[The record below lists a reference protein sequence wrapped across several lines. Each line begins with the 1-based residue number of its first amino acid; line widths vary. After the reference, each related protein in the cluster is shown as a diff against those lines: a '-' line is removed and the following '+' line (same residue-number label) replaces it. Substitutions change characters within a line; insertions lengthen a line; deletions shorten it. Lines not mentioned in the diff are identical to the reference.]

1 MYIIN
6 YNLYIIYVN
15 IILNFLIQHF
25 SIQISTAMIAEFEKW
40 ANHYGYTFLDVDH
53 SIKYPDTVNK
63 ISGIIE
69 EITDIIQNGYDGNGD
84 K

>member
-1 MYIIN
+1 M
-6 YNLYIIYVN
+6 IYGILICVI
-15 IILNFLIQHF
+15 IILIIVVLIQYF

-40 ANHYGYTFLDVDH
+40 ANHYGYTFLDADH

-63 ISGIIE
+63 ISGVIE
-69 EITDIIQNGYDGNGD
+69 EITDIIQNGYDGDGN

>member
-1 MYIIN
+1 MIYGILICIIIV
-6 YNLYIIYVN
+6 LLVN
-15 IILNFLIQHF
+15 ALIHYYAAWV
-25 SIQISTAMIAEFEKW
+25 SMTMIAEFEKW
-40 ANHYGYTFLDVDH
+40 ANKYGYTFLNPDR

-63 ISGIIE
+63 ISGVIE

>member
-1 MYIIN
+1 M
-6 YNLYIIYVN
+6 IYGILICAI
-15 IILNFLIQHF
+15 IILAVVILIQHF
-25 SIQISTAMIAEFEKW
+25 SIQIFAAMIAEFEKW

-63 ISGIIE
+63 ISGVIE

>member
-1 MYIIN
+1 M
-6 YNLYIIYVN
+6 IYGILICVI
-15 IILNFLIQHF
+15 IILIVVILIQYF
-25 SIQISTAMIAEFEKW
+25 SIQIFTSMIAEFEKW

-63 ISGIIE
+63 ISGVIDEIE
-69 EITDIIQNGYDGNGD
+69 DIVKNGYNGNGG

>member
-1 MYIIN
+1 MIYGILVCVIIV
-6 YNLYIIYVN
+6 LIIV
-15 IILNFLIQHF
+15 ILIQYF

-40 ANHYGYTFLDVDH
+40 ANRHGYTFLDVDH

-63 ISGIIE
+63 ISGVIE
-69 EITDIIQNGYDGNGD
+69 EIEDIIKNGYNGNGG

>member
-1 MYIIN
+1 MIYGILICVIIV
-6 YNLYIIYVN
+6 LIIV
-15 IILNFLIQHF
+15 ILIQYF

-40 ANHYGYTFLDVDH
+40 ANKYGYTFLDVDH

-63 ISGIIE
+63 ISGVIDEIE
-69 EITDIIQNGYDGNGD
+69 DIVKNGYDGNGD

>member
-1 MYIIN
+1 MIYGILICII
-6 YNLYIIYVN
+6 
-15 IILNFLIQHF
+15 IILIVVILIQYF

-40 ANHYGYTFLDVDH
+40 ANHYGYTFLDADH

-63 ISGIIE
+63 IGGVIDEIE
-69 EITDIIQNGYDGNGD
+69 DIVKNGYNGNGG

>member
-1 MYIIN
+1 M
-6 YNLYIIYVN
+6 IYCILICVI
-15 IILNFLIQHF
+15 IILIVVILIQYF

-40 ANHYGYTFLDVDH
+40 ANHYGYTFLDADH

-63 ISGIIE
+63 IGSVIDEIE
-69 EITDIIQNGYDGNGD
+69 DIVKNGYNGNGG

>member
-1 MYIIN
+1 MIYGILICVIIV
-6 YNLYIIYVN
+6 LIIV
-15 IILNFLIQHF
+15 ILIQYF

-40 ANHYGYTFLDVDH
+40 ANRYGYTFLDVDH

-63 ISGIIE
+63 ISGVIDEIE
-69 EITDIIQNGYDGNGD
+69 DIVKNGYDGNGD

>member
-1 MYIIN
+1 MIYGILICVIIV
-6 YNLYIIYVN
+6 LIIV
-15 IILNFLIQHF
+15 ILIQYF

-40 ANHYGYTFLDVDH
+40 ANKYGYTFLDVDH

-63 ISGIIE
+63 INSVIDEIE
-69 EITDIIQNGYDGNGD
+69 DIVKNGYDGNGD

>member
-1 MYIIN
+1 MIYCVLICIIIV
-6 YNLYIIYVN
+6 LVIVI
-15 IILNFLIQHF
+15 LIQYF
-25 SIQISTAMIAEFEKW
+25 SIQISTAIIAEFEKW

-63 ISGIIE
+63 ISSVIE
-69 EITDIIQNGYDGNGD
+69 EIEDIIQNGYDGNSG

>member
-1 MYIIN
+1 MIYGILICVIIV
-6 YNLYIIYVN
+6 LIVV
-15 IILNFLIQHF
+15 ILVQHF

-40 ANHYGYTFLDVDH
+40 ANHYGYTFLDVDN

-63 ISGIIE
+63 ISSVIE

>member
-1 MYIIN
+1 M
-6 YNLYIIYVN
+6 IYGILICVI
-15 IILNFLIQHF
+15 IILIVVILIQYF
-25 SIQISTAMIAEFEKW
+25 SIQISTSMIAEFEKW

-63 ISGIIE
+63 ISGVIDEIE
-69 EITDIIQNGYDGNGD
+69 DIVKNGYNGNGG

>member
-1 MYIIN
+1 MIYGILICVIIV
-6 YNLYIIYVN
+6 LIVII
-15 IILNFLIQHF
+15 LIQHF
-25 SIQISTAMIAEFEKW
+25 SIQISTAMIGEFEKW

-63 ISGIIE
+63 ISGVIE
-69 EITDIIQNGYDGNGD
+69 EITDIIQNGYEGNGD

>member
-1 MYIIN
+1 MIYGILICVII
-6 YNLYIIYVN
+6 IFTVVI
-15 IILNFLIQHF
+15 LIQHF

-40 ANHYGYTFLDVDH
+40 ANHYGYTFLDADN

-63 ISGIIE
+63 ISGVIE

>member
-1 MYIIN
+1 M
-6 YNLYIIYVN
+6 IYGISICVI
-15 IILNFLIQHF
+15 IILIIVVLIQYL
-25 SIQISTAMIAEFEKW
+25 SIQISTSMIAEFEKW

-63 ISGIIE
+63 ISGVIE

>member
-1 MYIIN
+1 M
-6 YNLYIIYVN
+6 IYGILICAI
-15 IILNFLIQHF
+15 IILIVVILIQHF

-63 ISGIIE
+63 IGSVIDEIE
-69 EITDIIQNGYDGNGD
+69 DIVKNGYDGNGG
-84 K
+84 KQ

>member
-1 MYIIN
+1 MIYGILICII
-6 YNLYIIYVN
+6 
-15 IILNFLIQHF
+15 IILIVTILVQHF

-63 ISGIIE
+63 IGSVIDEIE
-69 EITDIIQNGYDGNGD
+69 DIVKNGYDGNGG
-84 K
+84 KQ